1 MNYTFGKKLLIMAAV
16 ATMWTAIAPGVLSA
30 QTSGVGCDG
39 YTRFMWRGTDSRI
52 SLWRVDGNLN
62 NSFGIQYGPYD
73 GWVPVALTVLCNNYT
88 YVMWK
93 YTDGSISLW
102 KVDPNLN
109 YVTSRVYGPY
119 AGWIPESLSPD
130 QAYPGYFRVLWRE
143 TQGAISIWGVDSNLA
158 LQFSRI
164 YGPYFGFDPSIGAAS
179 TRGLNLGGAN
189 PVGSSAA
196 DPAVEAMRVTSQS
209 TPMPTQ

>member
-1 MNYTFGKKLLIMAAV
+1 MNYTFGKKLLITAAI

-39 YTRFMWRGTDSRI
+39 YTRFLWRGTDSRI

-130 QAYPGYFRVLWRE
+130 QTYTGKKEKKTQNGINRHRLDTVVGPGISLNKIICSDDKACN
-143 TQGAISIWGVDSNLA
+143 TQYSQYDSEHSFFHNIMIFA
-158 LQFSRI
+158 KS
-164 YGPYFGFDPSIGAAS
+164 
-179 TRGLNLGGAN
+179 
-189 PVGSSAA
+189 
-196 DPAVEAMRVTSQS
+196 
-209 TPMPTQ
+209 MPRARLKPKA